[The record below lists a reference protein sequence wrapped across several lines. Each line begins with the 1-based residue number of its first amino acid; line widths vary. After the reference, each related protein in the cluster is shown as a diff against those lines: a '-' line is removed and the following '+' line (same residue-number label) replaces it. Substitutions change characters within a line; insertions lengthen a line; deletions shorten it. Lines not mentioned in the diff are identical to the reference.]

1 MRTGIPTPEINS
13 TAPHGHHRVAHM
25 STGYG
30 PRGHAAHNQQRT
42 RAGFTQP
49 YGQRALTM
57 LTILV
62 DVTDVVHHHD
72 QAGEQASRHST
83 Q

>member
-25 STGYG
+25 SRAI
-30 PRGHAAHNQQRT
+30 PRGYRST
-42 RAGFTQP
+42 TISAGFTQP

-57 LTILV
+57 LTILA
-62 DVTDVVHHHD
+62 DH
-72 QAGEQASRHST
+72 G
-83 Q
+83 